1 MGILDKLKSL
11 VGGNADKVEEGI
23 DKVAD
28 AAKDHVGE
36 EHADKIDTA
45 AEKAKDV
52 VGDLAEEGGDGGDGG
67 DDA

>member
-28 AAKDHVGE
+28 VAKDRVGE
-36 EHADKIDTA
+36 EHADKVDA
-45 AEKAKDV
+45 AADKAKDV
-52 VGDLAEEGGDGGDGG
+52 VEDLAEEGDDG
-67 DDA
+67 DDDA

>member
-11 VGGNADKVEEGI
+11 VGGNADKVEDGI
-23 DKVAD
+23 DKAAEVA
-28 AAKDHVGE
+28 KEKVGE
-36 EHADKIDTA
+36 EHADKVDTA

-52 VGDLAEEGGDGGDGG
+52 VEDLAGDGEEG

>member
-11 VGGNADKVEEGI
+11 VGGNADKVEDGI
-23 DKVAD
+23 DKAAEVA
-28 AAKDHVGE
+28 KEKVGA
-36 EHADKIDTA
+36 EHADKVDTA

-52 VGDLAEEGGDGGDGG
+52 VEDLAGDGEEG